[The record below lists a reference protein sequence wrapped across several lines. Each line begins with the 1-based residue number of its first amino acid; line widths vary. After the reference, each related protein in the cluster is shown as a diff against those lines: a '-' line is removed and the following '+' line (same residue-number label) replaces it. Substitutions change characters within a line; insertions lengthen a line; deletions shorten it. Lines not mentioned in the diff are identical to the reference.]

1 MHYLKLI
8 IMFLAIITMGACSN
22 KAEKAQMLYQQ
33 GEQLIKKD
41 HKWTEAGEML
51 LGSLQLQDE
60 NEPTPL
66 LARTYALLSKVYW
79 EEDRVK
85 KAIEY
90 AHRGLNTALAIS
102 NDTLHLQLYTRVGS
116 SYYLIHKNDSA
127 TYYFNKALD
136 KATAMNDSNGIYNA
150 YNNLGALKLSMEK
163 FDEAL
168 AYFDKSYSYARNID
182 AHEFHYYYNKS
193 RCYQYLKKW
202 TLCIDATR
210 KAIANIPKEDLE
222 GRSKLYQ
229 RLFLA
234 ERSIGN
240 YEAACVAADTSY
252 NYLGKYWNQR
262 RDEDMRDLTEQYQQ
276 ERYNA
281 QLKLQRTQWMV
292 MVVVV
297 LMIMGAAIMFVS
309 HRNKKRIMRL
319 QKRLENLKLQIYR
332 ERNTIQ
338 QTAEES
344 QNKVGQTMPNNE
356 KLYTL
361 CLQQLAVARD
371 LFKMRP
377 EYMRIYQL
385 KYRTDHQYLS
395 DPERMPLLDS
405 VVEVFIE
412 PLQNLRRLFTEL
424 TEDECIYAILT
435 FLGCNNATISM
446 MTKTSEPTL
455 RKRRSRF
462 KQKSH
467 DMVFRFLMQNEET

>member
-1 MHYLKLI
+1 
-8 IMFLAIITMGACSN
+8 
-22 KAEKAQMLYQQ
+22 
-33 GEQLIKKD
+33 
-41 HKWTEAGEML
+41 
-51 LGSLQLQDE
+51 
-60 NEPTPL
+60 
-66 LARTYALLSKVYW
+66 
-79 EEDRVK
+79 
-85 KAIEY
+85 
-90 AHRGLNTALAIS
+90 
-102 NDTLHLQLYTRVGS
+102 
-116 SYYLIHKNDSA
+116 
-127 TYYFNKALD
+127 
-136 KATAMNDSNGIYNA
+136 
-150 YNNLGALKLSMEK
+150 
-163 FDEAL
+163 
-168 AYFDKSYSYARNID
+168 
-182 AHEFHYYYNKS
+182 
-193 RCYQYLKKW
+193 
-202 TLCIDATR
+202 
-210 KAIANIPKEDLE
+210 
-222 GRSKLYQ
+222 
-229 RLFLA
+229 
-234 ERSIGN
+234 
-240 YEAACVAADTSY
+240 
-252 NYLGKYWNQR
+252 
-262 RDEDMRDLTEQYQQ
+262 MRDLTEQYQQ

-319 QKRLENLKLQIYR
+319 QKRLESLKLQIYR

-377 EYMRIYQL
+377 EYMRLYQL

-467 DMVFRFLMQNEET
+467 DMVFRFLMQNEEI

>member
-1 MHYLKLI
+1 MHYSKLI
-8 IMFLAIITMGACSN
+8 IMLLAIIAMGACSN

-90 AHRGLNTALAIS
+90 AHRGLNTALAMR

-193 RCYQYLKKW
+193 RCYQYLKQW

-252 NYLGKYWNQR
+252 NYLDKYWNQR

-377 EYMRIYQL
+377 EYMRLYQL

-467 DMVFRFLMQNEET
+467 DMVFRFLMQNEEA

>member
-1 MHYLKLI
+1 
-8 IMFLAIITMGACSN
+8 
-22 KAEKAQMLYQQ
+22 
-33 GEQLIKKD
+33 
-41 HKWTEAGEML
+41 
-51 LGSLQLQDE
+51 
-60 NEPTPL
+60 
-66 LARTYALLSKVYW
+66 
-79 EEDRVK
+79 
-85 KAIEY
+85 
-90 AHRGLNTALAIS
+90 
-102 NDTLHLQLYTRVGS
+102 
-116 SYYLIHKNDSA
+116 
-127 TYYFNKALD
+127 
-136 KATAMNDSNGIYNA
+136 
-150 YNNLGALKLSMEK
+150 
-163 FDEAL
+163 
-168 AYFDKSYSYARNID
+168 
-182 AHEFHYYYNKS
+182 
-193 RCYQYLKKW
+193 
-202 TLCIDATR
+202 
-210 KAIANIPKEDLE
+210 
-222 GRSKLYQ
+222 
-229 RLFLA
+229 
-234 ERSIGN
+234 
-240 YEAACVAADTSY
+240 
-252 NYLGKYWNQR
+252 
-262 RDEDMRDLTEQYQQ
+262 
-276 ERYNA
+276 
-281 QLKLQRTQWMV
+281 
-292 MVVVV
+292 
-297 LMIMGAAIMFVS
+297 MFVS
-309 HRNKKRIMRL
+309 PRNKKRIMRL

-377 EYMRIYQL
+377 EYMRLYQL